1 MIGPPPGARAYLAC
15 GVTDMRRGM
24 DSLAAL
30 VQHSLGADP
39 FDGSLY
45 AFRGR

>member
-1 MIGPPPGARAYLAC
+1 MIGPPPGARVFLAC

-30 VQHSLGADP
+30 V
-39 FDGSLY
+39 
-45 AFRGR
+45 